1 MWDIIPLKECNL
13 TIKSNLT
20 SGTATFRLGQDTLG
34 NLREEAEQKRTSL
47 NTLVSQVLQSHTE
60 YHTLAARAGLI
71 SVSKS
76 LLITI
81 MESMDPQEVTRLSQY
96 IAKNELKDT
105 ILLMKRSYNKESI
118 VDFIESWA
126 RASGF
131 PYRHHRTKK
140 GTLDGNDEDNN
151 PRGYHGAH
159 DNNHTPSSNMEE
171 IEHSF
176 LIQHDMGEKWSTYFI
191 ELFGFAFE
199 QLGIKIDGEHTANTI
214 SIKI

>member
-1 MWDIIPLKECNL
+1 M

-20 SGTATFRLGQDTLG
+20 SGTATFRLGQGILAD
-34 NLREEAEQKRTSL
+34 LREEAQQKRTSL

-60 YHTLAARAGLI
+60 YHTLAARAGMI

-81 MESMDPQEVTRLSQY
+81 IESMDPQEVTALSQY

-131 PYRHHRTKK
+131 PYRHHRTRNN
-140 GTLDGNDEDNN
+140 TLDGNDEDNN
-151 PRGYHGAH
+151 HKGYHGAH

-171 IEHSF
+171 IGHSF
-176 LIQHDMGEKWSTYFI
+176 VIQHDMGEKWSRYFT
-191 ELFGFAFE
+191 ELFRFAFE
-199 QLGIKIDGEHTANTI
+199 QLGIKMDSEHTANTI
-214 SIKI
+214 SIKV

>member
-1 MWDIIPLKECNL
+1 M

-20 SGTATFRLGQDTLG
+20 SGTATFRLGQGTLG

-60 YHTLAARAGLI
+60 YHTLAARAGMI

-81 MESMDPQEVTRLSQY
+81 MESMDPQQVTTLSQY

-105 ILLMKRSYNKESI
+105 ILLMKRSYTKESI
-118 VDFIESWA
+118 VDYIESWA

-131 PYRHHRTKK
+131 PYRHHRMKN
-140 GTLDGNDEDNN
+140 TLDGNDEDNN
-151 PRGYHGAH
+151 HKGYYGAH
-159 DNNHTPSSNMEE
+159 DNNRTPSSNMEE

-176 LIQHDMGEKWSTYFI
+176 VIQHDMGEKWSQYFT
-191 ELFGFAFE
+191 ELYRFAFE
-199 QLGIKIDGEHTANTI
+199 QLGIKMDSEHTANTI
-214 SIKI
+214 SIKV